1 MTPQETQLVD
11 DLFDRL
17 AKLESAPRDP
27 AAERLMSDG
36 LQRAPHAVYALVQ
49 TALVQ
54 DEALKRANARIEEL
68 EAQTGDAEPVEQRP
82 ASFLDTMREALTG
95 RPPARGSVPSV
106 RTPAPGS
113 QPQNLQSEG
122 PQSQNFQPQGGQ
134 PQPGYPPAAP
144 PGYPGNPPPGSG
156 GSFLGGA
163 ASTAAGVV
171 GGALLLDGIRSMFGH
186 RGGAFGQGSA
196 VAGESSSPW
205 KNTSDPGAASSD
217 LSRDLGADR
226 ISKKGDDAGN
236 DQRGDVQSVADM
248 DDDHNADDNDDTDDN
263 DDLDDNDDED
273 DNDDTDDNDDD
284 FDGGDSD
291 DDN

>member
-17 AKLESAPRDP
+17 AKLESAPRDA
-27 AAERLMSDG
+27 AAERLISDG

-54 DEALKRANARIEEL
+54 DEALRRANARIEEL
-68 EAQTGDAEPVEQRP
+68 QAQTVDAESAEQRP

-106 RTPAPGS
+106 RSPAPGS

-122 PQSQNFQPQGGQ
+122 AQSQGFQPQGGQ
-134 PQPGYPPAAP
+134 PQPGYPPAAA
-144 PGYPGNPPPGSG
+144 PGYPGNPPLGSG

-163 ASTAAGVV
+163 AATAAGVV
-171 GGALLLDGIRSMFGH
+171 GGSLLLESIRSMFGH
-186 RGGAFGQGSA
+186 RGDAF
-196 VAGESSSPW
+196 AGEASSPW
-205 KNTSDPGAASSD
+205 KNTSDPGAANSD

-226 ISKKGDDAGN
+226 IGKKSDDAGN
-236 DQRGDVQSVADM
+236 DQRGDVQSVADT
-248 DDDHNADDNDDTDDN
+248 DDDHNGDDNDDADENDDADDNDDTDDN
-263 DDLDDNDDED
+263 DDA
-273 DNDDTDDNDDD
+273 DDNDDD

-291 DDN
+291 DDDV